1 MAIELEIT
9 TNAHLEGLKKAQA
22 KLEEFGRAGESVNK
36 NLKFA
41 NLDVAM
47 ASIRRN
53 FNTEALFPEKGLR
66 SAKKAIE
73 DVNKAMKAAEQTI
86 GKGGYVGWLNPD
98 GKSSTIT
105 KDLTQVQ
112 QHFSSLKD
120 EMTAYYDTYAK
131 ATTKK
136 GMVFD
141 YKQFNAGLDKQAE
154 AISMFGTDLQALEMK
169 MGAVKEQGIKMV
181 TEGGDPEQIK
191 KLSDEYK
198 NLSMWH
204 ERIGNSA
211 QQAKPRV
218 ISLIKSFVSAQ
229 AIVWAIRTAFTALT
243 TGIKEASD
251 AAAAAEQVFNKFETV
266 FDGMGGIEDTA
277 DAIAK
282 TYGMAE
288 SSAKEALA
296 SIADM
301 YVGMGASQQDALR
314 LAEELTGRI
323 TDIMAFKDMPGT
335 IVSNAQSLMSGIA
348 GNTENFRRYGSIIKE
363 AAVQTELLKRGQDGL
378 TGTQLEL
385 AKAMVRQDLFLRSQI
400 NSIGATAREWENMA
414 SINRRYEEQMK
425 IMKENQG
432 QRINTFFKP
441 MKEWILSLA
450 EAWNTAFEAQ
460 TNYMNGEYNP
470 VPEVDFKDTKIY
482 EVMLRDMKRQY
493 GASGQIAGN
502 AYATNLLGD
511 KSVVD
516 YDRLIDVAKRFG
528 VSAENAAMVMEEA
541 GFTIADSLKKQ
552 AEEFDNAIIAER
564 NATKARIDA
573 RASAVAFGKDITA
586 FRQGLAALIGG
597 SDLASGVNPYFN
609 KDLSGFAP
617 TKNKILGINDT
628 EDNLDA
634 KKKELEELAEW
645 ADGIIRT
652 STNQAVLS
660 QAKAVLG
667 SVKSAYQDVVDEIE
681 SIAYDKNNES
691 LREEIANLQYRNE
704 LTRMYGEESSDI
716 VNLLISQKEAE
727 QEAWQYMKER
737 VEEGMKANVAH
748 DKYLEQMEAISEQY
762 KIQLDFMRESA
773 KLAAQQKVDSII
785 TDNNWQAILKSTAE
799 AMGRRSDDDLVTA
812 YVDYLK
818 KIDDTNKELADQFG
832 ILNNGMAVGLGNID
846 LNNRPVVNNEDGS
859 RSTVFSTTVGFD
871 DYFAVIP
878 QVIEGALVSVDEA
891 VEHYLKS
898 DEHLGIFKVVQKEGE
913 TLEQATQRT
922 LDEANAYARVVHD
935 FEQGKLEA
943 ADALNEAYEL
953 TKEQLIENYKK
964 TVEDARKAM
973 YDQLGDVGMV
983 RDWVEGWKESVF
995 YALQD
1000 GKTQEEA
1007 EKGAWQGTWE
1017 EVLME
1022 FAMRL
1027 DTVNE
1032 LFSLVS
1038 ETFDQL
1044 APIVDDFLAPFLVL
1058 MEPTIEMLNMFV
1070 PILTLL
1076 FPIIKNLAMA
1086 LNFVATTLNWFSRA
1100 VEKVVGELTF
1110 WTSKD
1115 DVSWGYVNAAWAE
1128 GVERNERIMDME
1140 IEARADYVTALTDAQ
1155 KAELDTYKDLY
1166 NSGLLTLS
1174 EYTSLSSR
1182 AATGRNYDAVSVKDI
1197 SNSGTTVSY
1206 GDISITVSGAE
1217 GQSPEDIAKAVKVE
1231 IDKLT
1236 RRNTA

>member
-1 MAIELEIT
+1 MAIELDIT
-9 TNAHLEGLKKAQA
+9 TDAHLKGLIDAQKELE
-22 KLEEFGRAGESVNK
+22 KLDRAGKSVNQSFK
-36 NLKFA
+36 WG
-41 NLDVAM
+41 NLDASM

-53 FNTEALFPEKGLR
+53 FHTEALFPEKGLK

-73 DVNKAMKAAEQTI
+73 DVNKAMKGAEQTI

-98 GKSSTIT
+98 GKTSHLT
-105 KDLTQVQ
+105 KDLTEVQ

-131 ATTKK
+131 ATTKR

-191 KLSDEYK
+191 KLSNEYK
-198 NLSMWH
+198 NLSHWH
-204 ERIGNSA
+204 EKIGSTA
-211 QQAKPRV
+211 QKAKPRV
-218 ISLIKSFVSAQ
+218 LNLLKSFVSAQ
-229 AIVWAIRTAFTALT
+229 AVVWAVRTAFSILT
-243 TGIKEASD
+243 KGIKEASD

-266 FDGMGGIEDTA
+266 FDGMGGIEETA

-288 SSAKEALA
+288 SSSKEALA

-301 YVGMGASQQDALR
+301 YVGMGASQQEALM

-385 AKAMVRQDLFLRSQI
+385 AKAMVRQDLFLKSQV

-414 SINRRYEEQMK
+414 SVNRRYEEQMK
-425 IMKENQG
+425 ISKENFG
-432 QRINTFFKP
+432 ENINTFFKP
-441 MKEWILSLA
+441 MKLQILDLVESWNMAA
-450 EAWNTAFEAQ
+450 EANKNYNDGIYKTQLIENFKESDTYENMLKRIRRESAIKNTW
-460 TNYMNGEYNP
+460 
-470 VPEVDFKDTKIY
+470 
-482 EVMLRDMKRQY
+482 
-493 GASGQIAGN
+493 GN
-502 AYATNLLGD
+502 TIFGKAD
-511 KSVVD
+511 ID
-516 YDRLIDVAKRFG
+516 YDQLIEVAKRFG
-528 VSAENAAMVMEEA
+528 VSAENAAIVMIDA
-541 GFTIADSLKKQ
+541 GYKIAESVKRQ
-552 AEEFDNAIIAER
+552 AEEFDNATTAEQ

-691 LREEIANLQYRNE
+691 LMEEIANLQYRNE

-812 YVDYLK
+812 YVDFLK

-846 LNNRPVVNNEDGS
+846 LNNRPVVNNADGS

-891 VEHYLKS
+891 IEHYLKS

-922 LDEANAYARVVHD
+922 LDEANAYARVIHD

-943 ADALNEAYEL
+943 ADALKEAYEL

-1022 FAMRL
+1022 FATRL
-1027 DTVNE
+1027 ETVNE
-1032 LFSLVS
+1032 LFSLFS

-1044 APIVDDFLAPFLVL
+1044 APMVDDFLAPFLAL
-1058 MEPTIEMLNMFV
+1058 MEPIVHILNVFR

-1076 FPIIKNLAMA
+1076 FPIVKA
-1086 LNFVATTLNWFSRA
+1086 VAIAFSDIATVIDWFARV
-1100 VEKVVGELTF
+1100 VEYAAGKLTF
-1110 WTSKD
+1110 WTKND
-1115 DVSWGYVNAAWAE
+1115 DVSWDYVNDALKE
-1128 GVERNERIMDME
+1128 GSDRHQAIMDME
-1140 IEARADYVTALTDAQ
+1140 IEARADYVAALTDAQ
-1155 KAELDTYKDLY
+1155 KAELDTYKNLY

-1174 EYTSLSSR
+1174 EYTSLSSK
-1182 AATGRNYDAVSVKDI
+1182 AATGRIYDAVNVKDI